1 MTTPDSSSFERLLVV
16 TLSNIGDLVL
26 TTPVFEAL
34 AATCPGQ
41 LIDVIGDARSS
52 ALLRAAPYVGE
63 IHNYDKRASFAARLS
78 FLRRCRARRYEL
90 VVDLRT
96 VHLGWL
102 LRARRRLRKREGR
115 VPGRH
120 AVLEHF
126 TALRPLLGATAEPP
140 PCRVHLDPAA
150 RQRAQDLL
158 SGLPGTRWLAV
169 APGANYAGKKWPRQ
183 AFADLV
189 RRAAQ
194 DVDAVVLLG
203 SAQDM
208 ADTEYLASAGPPA
221 RDLAGRTSLL
231 EAAALLARCHA
242 FVGNDSGLG
251 HMAAAVGVPTLTV
264 FGPGDPPRY
273 RPWGEAARIVCAADG
288 RLEDLGAEQVWPDLQ
303 ALLETSRSTR

>member
-1 MTTPDSSSFERLLVV
+1 MTTPTSSSVERLLVV

-34 AATCPGQ
+34 AATYPGQ

-63 IHNYDKRASFAARLS
+63 IYNYDKRASLS
-78 FLRRCRARRYEL
+78 EHLAFLRRCRARRYDL

-102 LRARRRLRKREGR
+102 LRARRRLRKRERR

-126 TALRPLLGATAEPP
+126 SALRPLLGAAAEPP
-140 PCRVHLDPAA
+140 PCRIHLARAA
-150 RQRAQDLL
+150 QQRAHELL

-169 APGANYAGKKWPRQ
+169 APGANYAGKKWPRED
-183 AFADLV
+183 FANLL
-189 RRAAQ
+189 RRAAH

-208 ADTEYLASAGPPA
+208 VDTECLASAGGPA
-221 RDLAGRTSLL
+221 RDFAGRTSLL
-231 EAAALLARCHA
+231 EAAALLARCQV

-273 RPWGEAARIVCAADG
+273 RPWGKAGRIVCAADG
-288 RLEDLGAEQVWPDLQ
+288 RLEGLGAGQVWPDLQ
-303 ALLETSRSTR
+303 MLLEASGSTR

>member
-1 MTTPDSSSFERLLVV
+1 MTAPTSSSVERLLVV

-34 AATCPGQ
+34 AATFPGQ

-63 IHNYDKRASFAARLS
+63 IYNYDKRASLS
-78 FLRRCRARRYEL
+78 EHLAFLRRCRARRYEL

-102 LRARRRLRKREGR
+102 LRARRRLLKRERR

-120 AVLEHF
+120 AVLAHF
-126 TALRPLLGATAEPP
+126 SALRPLLGAAAEPP
-140 PCRVHLDPAA
+140 PCRIHLEPAA
-150 RQRAQDLL
+150 EQRAHDLL

-169 APGANYAGKKWPRQ
+169 APGANYAGKKWPRE
-183 AFADLV
+183 AFADLL
-189 RRAAQ
+189 RRAAP

-208 ADTEYLASAGPPA
+208 ADTEYLASVGPPA
-221 RDLAGRTSLL
+221 RDLAGRTTLL
-231 EAAALLARCHA
+231 EAAASLARCQA

-273 RPWGEAARIVCAADG
+273 RPWSKVGRIVCAADG
-288 RLEDLGAEQVWPDLQ
+288 RLEGLGAEQVWPDLQ
-303 ALLETSRSTR
+303 TMLEASGSTC

>member
-1 MTTPDSSSFERLLVV
+1 MTAPASTASERLLVV

-34 AATCPGQ
+34 ATACPGR

-63 IHNYDKRASFAARLS
+63 IFNYDKRASLPERLV
-78 FLRRCRARRYEL
+78 FLRRCRTRRYEL

-126 TALRPLLGATAEPP
+126 TALRPMLGAAAEPP
-140 PCRVHLDPAA
+140 PCRIHLDHATQ
-150 RQRAQDLL
+150 QRAMELL
-158 SGLPGTRWLAV
+158 SDLPGTRWLAV
-169 APGANYAGKKWPRQ
+169 APGANYAGKKWPRE
-183 AFADLV
+183 AFADLL
-189 RRAAQ
+189 RRAAG

-203 SAQDM
+203 SAEDEVD
-208 ADTEYLASAGPPA
+208 AKHLAAAGPHA
-221 RDLAGRTSLL
+221 RNLAGRTSLL
-231 EAAALLARCHA
+231 EAAALLARCRA

-273 RPWGEAARIVCAADG
+273 RPWGQTARIVCAADG
-288 RLEDLGAEQVWPDLQ
+288 RLERLRAEQVWPDLR
-303 ALLETSRSTR
+303 AMLAAPGSTG